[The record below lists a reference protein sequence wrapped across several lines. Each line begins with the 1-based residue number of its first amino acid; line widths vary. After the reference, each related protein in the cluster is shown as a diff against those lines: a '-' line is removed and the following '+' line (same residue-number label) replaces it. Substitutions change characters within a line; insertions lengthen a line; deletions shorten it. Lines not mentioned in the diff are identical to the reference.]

1 VFLIQALSPKVIQL
15 KSGEKGTTKR
25 ENESTILVIENEK
38 EVMYVIIESRLNLND
53 NHRIER

>member
-1 VFLIQALSPKVIQL
+1 VIQL